1 MDMPRGKTES
11 LTADDWTQAALDALA
26 RGGLAAV
33 AVEPLAK
40 ELGAT
45 KGSFYWHFADRD
57 ALVKAALARWER
69 EETTEVLAMLDAI
82 ADPTERMG
90 RVLRSGFVGR
100 LGGSVDAALLA
111 DSGHPLVAPVL
122 RRVTAARLRY
132 TTAAFRAMGF
142 RGRAAQERALLA
154 YAAYVGH
161 FALQRAAPTALPR
174 GTGAASYVDHVVATL
189 LAKA

>member
-1 MDMPRGKTES
+1 MVMRKGTRLER
-11 LTADDWTQAALDALA
+11 ADWERAAVDAIA
-26 RGGLAAV
+26 RGGVAAV
-33 AVEPLAK
+33 AVEPLAAQ
-40 ELGAT
+40 LHVT

-69 EETTEVLAMLDAI
+69 EETREVIAALSRI
-82 ADPTERMG
+82 ADPGERMS

-111 DSGHPLVAPVL
+111 DAGDPLVAPVL

-132 TTAAFRAMGF
+132 TTAAFRALGF
-142 RGRAAQERALLA
+142 RGRTADQRALLA

-161 FALQRAAPTALPR
+161 FALQRAAPNALPR

-189 LAKA
+189 LAHA